1 MHGVRGVM
9 RAPFPGV
16 IQQSLELGISADNL
30 RPSDPRYGEAA
41 NYELYVAPYAPKLER
56 HRVSRVAC
64 RVSHVASALKETLAS
79 LQLPELHAA
88 RAACNEMALPHRRSF
103 RAWQAE
109 SGVLELNGRQV
120 KTSD

>member
-1 MHGVRGVM
+1 M

-56 HRVSRVAC
+56 H